1 MKLFQEKKNNLD
13 EMQEQKLLKLESRG
27 FWLLWWGL
35 LAAMAVQLLVYGVEA
50 FRLLLGEWVVFM
62 LSSVYVTVACI
73 KQGLWDRKLKPN
85 FKTNL
90 LMSLLA
96 GVISGGFMGVYSY
109 RSFGAAEAA
118 FWTVALVG
126 GCTFVLCLLALSL
139 SAAAYKK
146 RRQKLDEGEGS
157 EE

>member
-27 FWLLWWGL
+27 FWLIWWGL
-35 LAAMAVQLLVYGVEA
+35 LAAMAVQLLVYGVET

-62 LSSVYVTVACI
+62 LSSVYMAAACI

-96 GVISGGFMGVYSY
+96 GVVSGGFMGVYSY

-126 GCTFVLCLLALSL
+126 GCTFLLCLLALSL

>member
-27 FWLLWWGL
+27 FWLLWWAL

-50 FRLLLGEWVVFM
+50 YRHLLGEWVVFM
-62 LSSVYVTVACI
+62 LSCVYMVAACI
-73 KQGLWDRKLKPN
+73 KQGLWDRKLRPN

-90 LMSLLA
+90 FLSLVA
-96 GVISGGFMGVYSY
+96 AVVTGSFMGVYSF

-118 FWTVALVG
+118 WWTVALVG
-126 GCTFVLCLLALSL
+126 GCTFLLCLLALSL
-139 SAAAYKK
+139 SASVYKK
-146 RRQKLDEGEGS
+146 RRQKLDEGS

>member
-13 EMQEQKLLKLESRG
+13 EMQEQELLKLECRG
-27 FWLLWWGL
+27 FWLLWWAL

-50 FRLLLGEWVVFM
+50 YRHLLGEWVVFM
-62 LSSVYVTVACI
+62 LSCVYMVAACI
-73 KQGLWDRKLKPN
+73 KQGLWDRKLRPN

-90 LMSLLA
+90 FLSLVA
-96 GVISGGFMGVYSY
+96 AVVTGSFMGVYSF

-118 FWTVALVG
+118 WWTVALVG
-126 GCTFVLCLLALSL
+126 GCTFLLCLLALSL
-139 SAAAYKK
+139 SASVYKK
-146 RRQKLDEGEGS
+146 RRQKLDEGS

>member
-62 LSSVYVTVACI
+62 LSSVYVTAACI

-96 GVISGGFMGVYSY
+96 GVVSGGFMGIYSY

>member
-1 MKLFQEKKNNLD
+1 MKLFQENSNHLD

-85 FKTNL
+85 FQTNL

-96 GVISGGFMGVYSY
+96 GVVSGGFMGIYSY

>member
-1 MKLFQEKKNNLD
+1 MRLVQGNKNSRD

-27 FWLLWWGL
+27 FWLIWWAL
-35 LAAMAVQLLVYGVEA
+35 LAAMAVQLLVCGAEA
-50 FRLLLGEWVVFM
+50 QRHLLGEWAVFM
-62 LSSVYVTVACI
+62 LSSVYVTAACV

-96 GVISGGFMGVYSY
+96 GVVSGGFMGIYSY
-109 RSFGAAEAA
+109 RSFGAVEAA

>member
-27 FWLLWWGL
+27 FWLIWWGL

-50 FRLLLGEWVVFM
+50 YHLLLGEWVVFM
-62 LSSVYVTVACI
+62 LSSVYVTVACV
-73 KQGLWDRKLKPN
+73 KQGLWDRTLKPN

-96 GVISGGFMGVYSY
+96 GVVFGGFMGAYSY
-109 RSFGAAEAA
+109 RSFGAVEAA

-139 SAAAYKK
+139 STAAYKK

>member
-27 FWLLWWGL
+27 FWLTWWAL

-50 FRLLLGEWVVFM
+50 YHLLLLGEWAVFM
-62 LSSVYVTVACI
+62 LSGVYMAAACI

-85 FKTNL
+85 FRTNL
-90 LMSLLA
+90 LMSLAA
-96 GVISGGFMGVYSY
+96 GVVTGCFMGVYSF
-109 RSFGAAEAA
+109 RSFGEAEAA
-118 FWTVALVG
+118 WWTVAMVG
-126 GCTFVLCLLALSL
+126 GFTFALCLLALSL

-146 RRQKLDEGEGS
+146 RRQKLDEDS

>member
-27 FWLLWWGL
+27 FWLIWWAL

-50 FRLLLGEWVVFM
+50 YHLLLGEWVVFM
-62 LSSVYVTVACI
+62 LASVYMAAACI

-85 FKTNL
+85 FRTNL
-90 LMSLLA
+90 LISLLA
-96 GVISGGFMGVYSY
+96 AVVAGGFMGVYSY

-118 FWTVALVG
+118 CWTVALVG
-126 GCTFVLCLLALSL
+126 GCTFALCLLALSL
-139 SAAAYKK
+139 SALAYKK
-146 RRQKLDEGEGS
+146 RRQQLDEGEGS

>member
-1 MKLFQEKKNNLD
+1 MKLFKGNKNNLD
-13 EMQEQKLLKLESRG
+13 EMQEQKLLQLESRG
-27 FWLLWWGL
+27 FWLIWWAL
-35 LAAMAVQLLVYGVEA
+35 LAAMAVQLLVCGVEA
-50 FRLLLGEWVVFM
+50 YHLLLGEWAVFM
-62 LSSVYVTVACI
+62 LSSVYMTAACI

-85 FKTNL
+85 FRTNL
-90 LMSLLA
+90 LISLVA
-96 GVISGGFMGVYSY
+96 AVVTGGFMGVYSY

-118 FWTVALVG
+118 CWTVALVG

>member
-1 MKLFQEKKNNLD
+1 MKLFQEKKNHLD
-13 EMQEQKLLKLESRG
+13 EMQEQKLLKLESRS

-62 LSSVYVTVACI
+62 LSSVYMAAACI

-96 GVISGGFMGVYSY
+96 GVVSGGFMGVYSY